1 MATLSVQNLVISG
14 ELLPSYGAAAG
25 GGDEMP
31 NDGDTFLHVKNG
43 GGAGITVT
51 VAAQVT
57 ARDAEGYGPFTRA
70 NLAVSIAAG
79 ADKLIGPL
87 PPKTFNNTNGRAAIT
102 YSGVTTVTVA
112 ALRIPRLRT

>member
-1 MATLSVQNLVISG
+1 MATLSVQNLAVSG
-14 ELLPSYGAAAG
+14 ELQPSYAAAAG

-51 VAAQVT
+51 IAAQVAT
-57 ARDAEGYGPFTRA
+57 RDAEGYGPFTRA
-70 NLAVSIAAG
+70 NLAVSIAAA
-79 ADKLIGPL
+79 ADKMIGPL
-87 PPKTFNNTNGRAAIT
+87 PAKTWNNANGRAAIT

-112 ALRIPRLRT
+112 ALRVPRLRT